1 MQPQRASGNSRTL
14 RFLVVPAVVL
24 TLIGVFVL
32 GVVGFQPHADAAGS
46 ARAGVFRQIMSAAQ
60 SVTVSVTSN
69 QFISQTVE
77 IQAGDTVTWTLVSG
91 LHSVTADDDSFE
103 QPLGSDWGSFSRRFD
118 IPGEYLYYCS
128 LHGGPNGFGMAGE
141 GDRAGR

>member
-60 SVTVSVTSN
+60 SVTVSVTNN

-77 IQAGDTVTWTLVSG
+77 IRRVT
-91 LHSVTADDDSFE
+91 
-103 QPLGSDWGSFSRRFD
+103 Q
-118 IPGEYLYYCS
+118 
-128 LHGGPNGFGMAGE
+128 
-141 GDRAGR
+141 